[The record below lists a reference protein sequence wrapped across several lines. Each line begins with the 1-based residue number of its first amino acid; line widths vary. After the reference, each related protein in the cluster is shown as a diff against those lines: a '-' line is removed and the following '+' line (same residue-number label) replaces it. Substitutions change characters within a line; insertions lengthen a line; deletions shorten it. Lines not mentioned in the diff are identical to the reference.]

1 MTLAVLSAGTKIGI
15 GDGASPEVYNRIP
28 EILSMGTP
36 EITRE
41 TIEVSS
47 LDSTSKEYISGLADG
62 GSIPLEGNWISSDT
76 YQQQLKTAAT
86 AGTAM
91 TFLIELPDSPQTKVL
106 FTATPES
113 FIISPEPNSQLKF
126 SFSAKVSG
134 TPDWATSATVT
145 G

>member
-15 GDGASPEVYNRIP
+15 SDGAGSPVYNKIPEVI
-28 EILSMGTP
+28 SMGTP

-47 LDSTSKEYISGLADG
+47 LDSVSKEFISGLSDG
-62 GSIPLEGNWISSDT
+62 GSTSLEGNWLSGDT
-76 YQQQLKTAAT
+76 YHQLLKTNAA

-91 TFLIELPDSPQTKVL
+91 TFLITLPNSPQTKVL

-113 FIISPEPNSQLKF
+113 FVITPEPNSQLKF

-134 TPDWATSATVT
+134 TPDWTTSAVVT